1 MTQPQVLTTAL
12 TMGRHTAP
20 MKPWC
25 YSGPPWPEGES
36 PGDGDGDEQR
46 VFDEMR
52 LIDGEVIPWRK
63 KFVRLWTAL
72 RRR

>member
-1 MTQPQVLTTAL
+1 
-12 TMGRHTAP
+12 
-20 MKPWC
+20 
-25 YSGPPWPEGES
+25 
-36 PGDGDGDEQR
+36 
-46 VFDEMR
+46 MR

>member
-1 MTQPQVLTTAL
+1 
-12 TMGRHTAP
+12 
-20 MKPWC
+20 MKPCC

-46 VFDEMR
+46 VLDEMP

-63 KFVRLWTAL
+63 KFVRL
-72 RRR
+72 